1 MRKKFGDVRKESTK
15 SEVEMGTEIN
25 AAIGG
30 RCHRRLPV
38 VCGAAVSFQTDETGS
53 KGKATGRHKINTK
66 GNQQTKKRDRIMK
79 IKQN

>member
-1 MRKKFGDVRKESTK
+1 MGVKKFGDVRKDSIK

-38 VCGAAVSFQTDETGS
+38 VCETAVSFQTDETGS
-53 KGKATGRHKINTK
+53 KGKATGKRKINTK
-66 GNQQTKKRDRIMK
+66 GNQQTKKRDRILK
-79 IKQN
+79 IE